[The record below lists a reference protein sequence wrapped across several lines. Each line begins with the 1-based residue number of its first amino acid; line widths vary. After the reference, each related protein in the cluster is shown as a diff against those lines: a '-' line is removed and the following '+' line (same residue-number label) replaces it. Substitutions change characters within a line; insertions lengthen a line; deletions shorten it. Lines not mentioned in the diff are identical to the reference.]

1 MAKVSRI
8 LALLAIVAMLS
19 ALPLT
24 VFAQQSP
31 PHVLLGTAMLNGA
44 TPPVDTEITAMQGGT
59 KLGSAMTMAGGK
71 FTIQV
76 MQPSGTGPITFMLAG
91 VDASERLTD
100 WELGKIQDGFNISA
114 QASGTVGRVGPPG
127 PAGPAGAAGPAG
139 PAGPRGAAGAAG
151 DTGPAGAAGADGP
164 AGPAGADGARG
175 PVGPQGDPGAAGPA
189 GPAGADGA
197 AGPQGPAGAAGSVG
211 PSGSDASGTTGI
223 IAIIIAIVAAIIAI
237 AMPFV
242 MPRR

>member
-44 TPPVDTEITAMQGGT
+44 MPPVDTEITAMQGGD
-59 KLGSAMTMAGGK
+59 KLGSTMTMAGGK
-71 FTIQV
+71 FSLQV
-76 MQPSGTGPITFMLAG
+76 MQPSGSGPITFMVAG
-91 VDASERLTD
+91 VDAMERLT
-100 WELGKIQDGFNISA
+100 EYEIGKIQPGFNLSA

-127 PAGPAGAAGPAG
+127 PAGPAG
-139 PAGPRGAAGAAG
+139 PAGPRGPEGPEGHEGHDGHDGAE
-151 DTGPAGAAGADGP
+151 GP
-164 AGPAGADGARG
+164 AGPAGA
-175 PVGPQGDPGAAGPA
+175 AGP
-189 GPAGADGA
+189 
-197 AGPQGPAGAAGSVG
+197 AGPQGPAGAQGPAGD
-211 PSGSDASGTTGI
+211 SGSDASGTTGI
-223 IAIIIAIVAAIIAI
+223 IAIIIAIVAAVIAI